1 MRYARSIVI
10 LALLIVPSVAQS
22 KIPGDKIKIGVLQ
35 DLPEPYASAAGN
47 GGIVAAQLAASDV
60 EKEYLEGDAEILPD
74 TSEGGIGAEL
84 DRVREWIEKEHV
96 AAVVSSANT
105 AVNEQIA
112 RMVEARHRT
121 LLITGDGADWTDRPC
136 SPSVI
141 VWGTGRAARIRAL
154 AQVSASQNKNRWYLV
169 ADQNPSGVASEAA
182 SRNALASVGGQVVG
196 TTERVVGSRDFTDT
210 ISAVDKTNAELVVLE
225 DSDEDLVSALRSLAL
240 IHPQHPVAFAAPTGT
255 IFDIDQAGPA
265 SADGLVVTAPFYWNA
280 DEQSR
285 RFASR
290 WEDRMRGE
298 HVTQNAADVYA
309 ATLGFLHAAK
319 AVDDVDTRKVGAELR
334 RGPIKDTLFGTV
346 KVRQDGQ
353 VIRDVSVY
361 RVKTPE
367 NIQQRWAYYENVA
380 KVPGTQ
386 AFPSAECAGPQ

>member
-1 MRYARSIVI
+1 MRTAWRGLPLELPRKGAANNAIR
-10 LALLIVPSVAQS
+10 PFNCD
-22 KIPGDKIKIGVLQ
+22 PGFADRPLCGAEQDTRGQDQDGVLQ

-210 ISAVDKTNAELVVLE
+210 ISAVDKTNAELVV
-225 DSDEDLVSALRSLAL
+225 
-240 IHPQHPVAFAAPTGT
+240 
-255 IFDIDQAGPA
+255 
-265 SADGLVVTAPFYWNA
+265 
-280 DEQSR
+280 
-285 RFASR
+285 
-290 WEDRMRGE
+290 
-298 HVTQNAADVYA
+298 
-309 ATLGFLHAAK
+309 
-319 AVDDVDTRKVGAELR
+319 
-334 RGPIKDTLFGTV
+334 
-346 KVRQDGQ
+346 
-353 VIRDVSVY
+353 
-361 RVKTPE
+361 
-367 NIQQRWAYYENVA
+367 
-380 KVPGTQ
+380 
-386 AFPSAECAGPQ
+386 

>member
-210 ISAVDKTNAELVVLE
+210 ISAVDKTNAELVVT
-225 DSDEDLVSALRSLAL
+225 RRQRRR
-240 IHPQHPVAFAAPTGT
+240 PRQCVA
-255 IFDIDQAGPA
+255 Q
-265 SADGLVVTAPFYWNA
+265 
-280 DEQSR
+280 
-285 RFASR
+285 
-290 WEDRMRGE
+290 
-298 HVTQNAADVYA
+298 
-309 ATLGFLHAAK
+309 
-319 AVDDVDTRKVGAELR
+319 
-334 RGPIKDTLFGTV
+334 
-346 KVRQDGQ
+346 
-353 VIRDVSVY
+353 
-361 RVKTPE
+361 
-367 NIQQRWAYYENVA
+367 
-380 KVPGTQ
+380 
-386 AFPSAECAGPQ
+386 PSAHSSAASSRVRGTDWDNFRYRSSGSGIGGRAGGDSAILLECG